1 MRDYRVGA
9 NYAILADAGANNA
22 GIFPNPTP
30 VADEHRTLESNG
42 LPQYGLRSVLV
53 AMQIVGD
60 VDIVGCKDRIAK
72 DDFSHGGNVIV
83 LSEYA
88 AFAEFK

>member
-22 GIFPNPTP
+22 GIFPNPAP

-72 DDFSHGGNVIV
+72 DNFSHGGNVIV